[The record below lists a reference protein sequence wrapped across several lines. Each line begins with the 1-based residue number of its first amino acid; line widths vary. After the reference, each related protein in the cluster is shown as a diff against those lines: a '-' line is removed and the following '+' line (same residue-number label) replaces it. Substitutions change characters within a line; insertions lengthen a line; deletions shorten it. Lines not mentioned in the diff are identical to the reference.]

1 MPGAGCW
8 LGAARLGGIQ
18 HCPGEHLYD
27 MLADI
32 ANKTGMQLGTGGY
45 KAVP

>member
-1 MPGAGCW
+1 MPSSGCR
-8 LGAARLGGIQ
+8 LVAAHLGGIQ

-45 KAVP
+45 KQAP